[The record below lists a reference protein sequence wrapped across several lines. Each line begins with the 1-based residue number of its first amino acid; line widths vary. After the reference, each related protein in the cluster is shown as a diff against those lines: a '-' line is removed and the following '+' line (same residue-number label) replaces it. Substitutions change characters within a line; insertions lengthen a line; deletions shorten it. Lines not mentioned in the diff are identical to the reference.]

1 MGTRKFQNGDR
12 VKIISECQSYGK
24 CGVVVQY
31 IGYSSNVV
39 QIHLDNG
46 VTRNYNEISLKLINQ
61 TEEKSMKI
69 TGNYKVALVQ
79 FLQGTNTTK
88 GYAFALFDDDIGAND
103 TVLCDTSYGYGVAKV
118 TEIIPNKEYSGVA
131 PTKEIICKVDFSAF
145 EQRKVNREKAQELQK
160 EMDKRIQKLQE
171 FALYEMMAAQDPEL
185 KEMFENYK
193 QLMM

>member
-1 MGTRKFQNGDR
+1 MSTRKFEKGDR
-12 VKIISECQSYGK
+12 VKIISECQSHGK

-31 IGYSSNVV
+31 IGYFSDVV

-79 FLQGTNTTK
+79 FLQGTNTVK
-88 GYAFALFDDDIGAND
+88 GYAFALFDDDIGVDD
-103 TVLCDTSYGYGVAKV
+103 TVLCDTSHGYGVAKV
-118 TEIIPNKEYSGVA
+118 TDIIPNKEYSGVA

-145 EQRKVNREKAQELQK
+145 EQHRINREKAQELQK
-160 EMDKRIQKLQE
+160 EMDKKIKEMQE
-171 FALYEMMAAQDPEL
+171 FALYEMMAAKDPEL

>member
-88 GYAFALFDDDIGAND
+88 GYAFALFDDDIGVND